1 MALSNLL
8 KIAAHNKKSVA
19 EIDPKNIEDNL
30 DKYQR
35 IIAYWRMYPDKFV
48 DYMASLNLNNK
59 FQFYPTQR
67 MILRI
72 NMRYRTVYEVFS
84 RGFSKSFMAVLSLMV
99 KAILYPGSTLI
110 TVADAKGLI
119 Y

>member
-8 KIAAHNKKSVA
+8 SIAAKDKKTVE
-19 EIDPKNIEDNL
+19 EIDTSKILNNL

-35 IIAYWRMYPDKFV
+35 IIAYWRRYPDKFV
-48 DYMASLNLNNK
+48 DYMASLNPDNK

-84 RGFSKSFMAVLSLMV
+84 RGFSKSFMAVLSLMI

>member
-8 KIAAHNKKSVA
+8 KIAAHDKKSIA
-19 EIDPKNIEDNL
+19 EIDPKKIEDNL

-48 DYMASLNLNNK
+48 DYMASLNPNNK

-84 RGFSKSFMAVLSLMV
+84 RGFSKSFMAVLYALGM
-99 KAILYPGSTLI
+99 
-110 TVADAKGLI
+110 
-119 Y
+119 